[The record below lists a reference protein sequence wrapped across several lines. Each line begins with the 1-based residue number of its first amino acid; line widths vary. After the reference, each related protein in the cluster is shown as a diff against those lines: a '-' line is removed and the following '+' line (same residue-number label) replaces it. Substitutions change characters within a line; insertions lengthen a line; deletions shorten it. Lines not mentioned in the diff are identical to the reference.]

1 MKRAWTLALLF
12 LLAGC
17 GSGFVAERDA
27 QPGDVLYQD
36 DFSNPGTDWPRIST
50 EVGAMDYY
58 NGVYRILVNAADY
71 DLWSVPGKNYT
82 DVRLE
87 VDAARL
93 GGPAENRFGLV
104 CRYRSAQD
112 FYFFVISSD
121 GYYAIGK
128 SGGGVVSLLGQPMMA
143 PSLSIVTGV
152 APNHLRFD
160 CVGAS
165 LTGYVNGQMVAIT
178 QDAAFP
184 DGDAGLIAGAFDM
197 PGVDVVFDNFV
208 VIKP

>member
-17 GSGFVAERDA
+17 GSGFAAELDA
-27 QPGDVLYQD
+27 QPGDALYQD
-36 DFSNPGTDWPRIST
+36 DFSDPSSGWPRISA

-71 DLWSVPGKNYT
+71 DLWSAPGKNYT

-93 GGPAENRFGLV
+93 AGPAENRFGLV

-121 GYYAIGK
+121 GYYTIGK
-128 SGGGVVSLLGQPMMA
+128 FGGGVVSLLGQPTMA
-143 PSLSIVTGV
+143 YNAAIVTGV

-184 DGDAGLIAGAFDM
+184 DGDVGLIAGAFDV

-208 VIKP
+208 VMKP